1 MTQCDATASW
11 SFFFSTETL
20 GAVFFFLGRFAP
32 NYLVFNTES
41 MEQFSASLTTDLP
54 SNISLLTNSDS
65 LESNPVNVVPS
76 ALLAE
81 DFVAD
86 EEPSTD
92 VRSRDWC
99 FTINNYQNLEPGVL
113 ATLKANMSTGKYWI
127 LGKEVCPTT
136 GTPHLQGFFWLEHA
150 RTWSSI
156 RRMLAPAKAWFKK
169 CKGTAWQNF
178 VYCSKM
184 KDFEEWGRRP
194 FDDKES
200 AQARGEASKRKHA
213 EAILMAE
220 RGDFKRLRSEEPAL
234 YVQRYNTFKAIYKDN
249 LGHVEQPLEA
259 LDNWWFYGPTGSFK
273 SRTARAEN
281 PRIFKVNPEKPHWW
295 CNYNGEE
302 CVLVDDIDPNHAK
315 PMTWFVKVVADHYP
329 FDCEYKGGML
339 YNVRP
344 KRVICTSNWTIEE
357 VFGANSP
364 DTPAILRRF
373 KVRRFPEERGTVV
386 STDDLSETERDER
399 ERRVMDPV
407 ETCAFTQE
415 EAEEEL

>member
-1 MTQCDATASW
+1 ME
-11 SFFFSTETL
+11 ST
-20 GAVFFFLGRFAP
+20 
-32 NYLVFNTES
+32 
-41 MEQFSASLTTDLP
+41 EQFSVTLTTELPSLNSSLTNP
-54 SNISLLTNSDS
+54 DS
-65 LESNPVNVVPS
+65 LESNPVDDVPP

-86 EEPSTD
+86 AEPSTD

-99 FTINNYQNLEPGVL
+99 FTINNYQNLAPGVL
-113 ATLKANMSTGKYWI
+113 ATLKEKMSAGKYWI

-136 GTPHLQGFFWLEHA
+136 GTPHLQGFFWLENA
-150 RTWSSI
+150 RTWSAI
-156 RRMLAPAKAWFKK
+156 RRMLAPTGAWFKK
-169 CKGTAWQNF
+169 CRGTAWQNF

-194 FDDKES
+194 HDEKES

-213 EAILMAE
+213 EAIGMAE
-220 RGDFKRLRSEEPAL
+220 RGEFKRLRSEEPAL
-234 YVQRYNTFKAIYKDN
+234 YVQRYNTFKSIYKDS
-249 LGHVEQPLEA
+249 LGHVEKPLA
-259 LDNWWFYGPTGSFK
+259 QLDNWWFYGPTGSNK

-373 KVRRFPEERGTVV
+373 NVRRFPEVTMEPVPE
-386 STDDLSETERDER
+386 DLSETERERMRERMRER
-399 ERRVMDPV
+399 ERFVPEAAIVPEEDLSETEKEERRRDRWNRDRMDPV
-407 ETCAFTQE
+407 EPCALTQE
-415 EAEEEL
+415 DGEVEL